1 MAEPIAEMVRRGDAD
16 SIQKYVRHHLPS
28 DQPSLERI
36 YKELLTYSSKKA
48 EPLRREK
55 QLS

>member
-16 SIQKYVRHHLPS
+16 SIQKYINQHLPS

-36 YKELLTYSSKKA
+36 YKELLAYSSKK
-48 EPLRREK
+48 EQPQRR
-55 QLS
+55 